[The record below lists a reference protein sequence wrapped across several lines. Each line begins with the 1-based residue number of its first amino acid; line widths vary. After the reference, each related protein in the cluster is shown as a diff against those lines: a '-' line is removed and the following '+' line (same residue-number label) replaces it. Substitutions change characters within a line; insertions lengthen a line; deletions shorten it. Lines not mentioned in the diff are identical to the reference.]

1 MPDNFPSLN
10 VDALKQNNRKWKPN
24 NCPYRLCKI
33 YMNVVGS
40 LWYDT
45 QPEFFLLWN
54 QLDEKNVL
62 RYILSKQKPD
72 YFSCLQSFLCFML
85 KPVSWLALP
94 VSRMVFTWN
103 LEMYEVVEINVF
115 LASFKGFFFSYV
127 CVIFFLI
134 YFFAYSQL

>member
-85 KPVSWLALP
+85 KPVRWLALP

-103 LEMYEVVEINVF
+103 LEKYEVVEINVF
-115 LASFKGFFFSYV
+115 LAGFKGFFSVTFV
-127 CVIFFLI
+127 LFVFNIFFCI
-134 YFFAYSQL
+134 